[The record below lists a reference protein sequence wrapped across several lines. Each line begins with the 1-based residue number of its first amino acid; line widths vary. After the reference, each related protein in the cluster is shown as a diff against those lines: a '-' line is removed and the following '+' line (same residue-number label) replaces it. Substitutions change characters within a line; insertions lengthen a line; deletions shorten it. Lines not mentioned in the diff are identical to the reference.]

1 MYVAYNFTQK
11 KALENTA
18 YEYNARYFY
27 INAALLKCV
36 CVLVVKE
43 GDTCAHE
50 AQTKMRLPKQ
60 IHFSVA
66 VKPHNIK
73 LMAQHS
79 TAHTN
84 QKQSTER
91 ARVRKTK

>member
-1 MYVAYNFTQK
+1 M
-11 KALENTA
+11 
-18 YEYNARYFY
+18 
-27 INAALLKCV
+27 CV

-79 TAHTN
+79 TAQHTRTRN
-84 QKQSTER
+84 KVQSER
-91 ARVRKTK
+91 E